1 MNGDIILSSLYA
13 APIQYYSEL
22 HHAAHAVIEIHDNYE
37 KQSYRNRCVIAGANG
52 PLQLNIPIEKPSTSK
67 CEMKDIRIAEHGNW
81 RHLHWNAIISAYN
94 TTPFFE
100 FFTDDF
106 YPFYE
111 KKQAFLLDFNEE
123 LRRLFCRLM
132 HIDTPVSHSE
142 SYITAVSENQI
153 DFRESIHPKKDWQKI
168 DTKFMSKPYYQ
179 VFEGKLGFLPNL
191 SIFDLLFNMGNEA
204 RLYL

>member
-1 MNGDIILSSLYA
+1 MNDDIILSSLYA
-13 APIQYYSEL
+13 APIQYYSKL
-22 HHAAHAVIEIHDNYE
+22 HRAAHAVIEIHDNYQ
-37 KQSYRNRCVIAGANG
+37 KQSYRNRCVIEGANG
-52 PLQLNIPIEKPSTSK
+52 ALQLNIPVEKPATAK

-111 KKQAFLLDFNEE
+111 KKQTFLLDFNEE
-123 LRRLFCRLM
+123 LRQLFCQLM

-142 SYITAVSENQI
+142 CYITDLPENQI

-168 DTKFMSKPYYQ
+168 DSNFKAKPYYQ
-179 VFEGKLGFLPNL
+179 VFEGKLGFQPNL